1 MKAPWKVFAF
11 QTIHLIFILVLYTRP
26 NLLRREQMRK
36 QLVALFAAMLI
47 TGLVAM
53 SMVVIGVNAMTNQN
67 GTAVSN
73 SPVPTAVAGSTA
85 STSDQAQQIAQL
97 QAQVDQYRAREQ
109 QYQDALNSDN
119 QQLSQATSEIQT
131 VQQLLEYLQSR
142 GVISIDSQGQIFVNG
157 R

>member
-1 MKAPWKVFAF
+1 
-11 QTIHLIFILVLYTRP
+11 
-26 NLLRREQMRK
+26 MRK
-36 QLVALFAAMLI
+36 QLVALFSAMLI

-67 GTAVSN
+67 GTVVSN
-73 SPVPTAVAGSTA
+73 SPAPTAAAGSTA
-85 STSDQAQQIAQL
+85 STSDQTQQIAQL
-97 QAQVDQYRAREQ
+97 QAQVAQYQAREQ
-109 QYQDALNSDN
+109 QYQAALNSDN

-131 VQQLLEYLQSR
+131 VQQLLQYLQSR